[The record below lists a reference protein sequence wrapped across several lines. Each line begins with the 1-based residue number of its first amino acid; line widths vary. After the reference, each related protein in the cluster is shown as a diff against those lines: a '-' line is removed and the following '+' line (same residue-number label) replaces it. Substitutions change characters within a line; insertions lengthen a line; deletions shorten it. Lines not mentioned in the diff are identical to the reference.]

1 MFPALMPWVSGSDF
15 KTRISKFSRTVHV
28 FALAIDKG
36 SGETYLKTSITYKM
50 GVADEEN
57 LKRGLEKSLRILA
70 AAGAEETGTHNN
82 RGKTLNVKN
91 VSYHEFECFVRE
103 ESSRALRDLSTPICS
118 AHQMGSCQM
127 GVQAK
132 GSAVNPTGETWE
144 VEGLYVADTCFPDGI
159 GCELDMQIRSNK
171 TKRFS

>member
-1 MFPALMPWVSGSDF
+1 MAIKKSYKGGIMTAMSTWLQASKAPDMVPLYKHGHCTQVCMFPALMPWVSGSDF

-50 GVADEEN
+50 G
-57 LKRGLEKSLRILA
+57 
-70 AAGAEETGTHNN
+70 
-82 RGKTLNVKN
+82 
-91 VSYHEFECFVRE
+91 
-103 ESSRALRDLSTPICS
+103 
-118 AHQMGSCQM
+118 SCQM

-132 GSAVNPTGETWE
+132 GSAVNPTGEKWE

-159 GCELDMQIRSNK
+159 GCESNDH
-171 TKRFS
+171 SPSHCLLHCSVCC